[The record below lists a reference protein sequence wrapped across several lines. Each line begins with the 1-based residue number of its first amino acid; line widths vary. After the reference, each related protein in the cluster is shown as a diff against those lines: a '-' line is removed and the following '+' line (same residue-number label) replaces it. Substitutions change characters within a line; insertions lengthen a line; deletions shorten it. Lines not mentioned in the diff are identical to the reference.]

1 MTTNT
6 IIFTTAKSV
15 LRSLG
20 DIFRETTMQKSTTDN
35 IVPIVTSDNTTA
47 RQQNSTDVIR
57 TSNIDGENINR
68 LLKIE
73 NTFEAEAL
81 TPITIYLILL
91 MITGV
96 VGNTIVLY
104 IYKFMFKRSTS
115 RIFILSLATFDL
127 ITCLLGMPYHIL
139 DMIYPYLFVWD
150 TVCRVLS
157 FALTFTILAS
167 IFILDLIAIDRYR
180 KICRPFEKQLS
191 GMGSKIM
198 SWVTVLIAIISAI
211 PMLLIYGAADVPTAR
226 NPNITGK
233 ECYVSD
239 DYIESYFPLVYDAL
253 TFLIFIVSAFILVG
267 FYSKVGVT
275 IWKRRKFNEWAKSN
289 ESKRSASSQ
298 STPNTS
304 VIQLNVITDEAKHGS
319 PMLAHFGKNKEGGNV
334 QIFDSNSSVTAPKD
348 SPLPFRSTTSNP
360 KKERMNRR
368 VMRLMSEPS
377 STEHDSSTMDHG
389 STRSHKAS
397 HRHHVTKK
405 EKRTLRITG
414 MLFVITLIFI
424 ISFLPYLCIQIVNGL
439 NEGFWDEMSIS
450 EIILFNLLM
459 RTYFINNMINPIIY
473 WFLDHKFKEEVIRLF
488 NDMRNCKAPTRFGQ
502 KSFHS

>member
-1 MTTNT
+1 MTTNK
-6 IIFTTAKSV
+6 IIFTTTKSV
-15 LRSLG
+15 LTSLDDVFG
-20 DIFRETTMQKSTTDN
+20 KTTMQKSTTDN
-35 IVPIVTSDNTTA
+35 IGSTIKSDNTTA
-47 RQQNSTDVIR
+47 RQENSTNMILALNLDE
-57 TSNIDGENINR
+57 ENINR

-81 TPITIYLILL
+81 TPITVYLILL

-104 IYKFMFKRSTS
+104 IYKFRFKRSTS
-115 RIFILSLATFDL
+115 RIFILSLAAFDL
-127 ITCLLGMPYHIL
+127 ITCILGMPYHIL
-139 DMIYPYLFVWD
+139 DMLYPYLFVWD
-150 TVCRVLS
+150 TLCKVLS

-180 KICRPFEKQLS
+180 KICRPFKKQLS
-191 GMGSKIM
+191 GIGSKIM

-211 PMLLIYGAADVPTAR
+211 PMLLIYGTAEVPTAR
-226 NPNITGK
+226 NPNITGR

-239 DYIESYFPLVYDAL
+239 DYIESYFPLIYDSF
-253 TFLIFIVSAFILVG
+253 TFLIFIVSVFILVG

-275 IWKRRKFNEWAKSN
+275 IWKRRKFNESSH
-289 ESKRSASSQ
+289 ESKRSGSSQ

-304 VIQLNVITDEAKHGS
+304 IIQLNVITDEAKRGS
-319 PMLAHFGKNKEGGNV
+319 PMLVHYGKNKEGGNV
-334 QIFDSNSSVTAPKD
+334 QIFDSNSLVTAPKD
-348 SPLPFRSTTSNP
+348 SPLPYRSTTSDP
-360 KKERMNRR
+360 KKERKNRR

-377 STEHDSSTMDHG
+377 STEHDSSIMDHG
-389 STRSHKAS
+389 SSRSHKSS

-414 MLFVITLIFI
+414 MLFVITIIFI

-439 NEGFWDEMSIS
+439 NDEFWDEMSIS

-459 RTYFINNMINPIIY
+459 RTYFINSMINPIIY

-488 NDMRNCKAPTRFGQ
+488 NDMRNCKATTRFGR